1 MTEKNKK
8 TLVQLQG
15 HSKTMRVDSVWQIN
29 EFSLQ
34 HCSNVLLNCEER

>member
-8 TLVQLQG
+8 NLVQLQG
-15 HSKTMRVDSVWQIN
+15 HSKTRVDSVWQVN

-34 HCSNVLLNCEER
+34 HCSNALLDCKER